1 MTREQK
7 VQKIL
12 NSMDSWD
19 SDTLME
25 YAKESMTEDLS
36 QLNNNM
42 LNEYYR
48 HIYQDAPN
56 DQAN

>member
-1 MTREQK
+1 MTRKQK

-25 YAKESMTEDLS
+25 YAKESMAEDLS
-36 QLNNNM
+36 RLNNNM